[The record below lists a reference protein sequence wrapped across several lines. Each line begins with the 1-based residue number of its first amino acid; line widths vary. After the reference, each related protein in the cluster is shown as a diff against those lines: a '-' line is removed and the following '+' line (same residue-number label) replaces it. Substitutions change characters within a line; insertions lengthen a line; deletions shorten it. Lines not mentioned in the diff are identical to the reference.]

1 MPDFAKDKNQD
12 VKNQKAADKY
22 KNLFLTQAQKTRATN
37 IMNDMAQIK
46 AGDQGLNFSF
56 PDKDGKVVKFSD
68 LKGKVV
74 LIDVWATWC
83 GPCLMQAP
91 ILEQLSEEIS
101 EDELKIVKID
111 VDENPETAQKFGIM
125 SIPTLLFKKDGEVVK
140 QVAGV
145 HTKEQI
151 KAIVAELS

>member
-1 MPDFAKDKNQD
+1 MCVFVLSSLAVNGQ
-12 VKNQKAADKY
+12 AY
-22 KNLFLTQAQKTRATN
+22 TNLVGQKTPN
-37 IMNDMAQIK
+37 LIIEKWISPVPQL
-46 AGDQGLNFSF
+46 QG
-56 PDKDGKVVKFSD
+56 KFI
-68 LKGKVV
+68 V
-74 LIDVWATWC
+74 IDFWATWC

-151 KAIVAELS
+151 KAIVSELS